1 MHVGQLSFRT
11 APPPP
16 AEIDLWRTAR
26 LASNAKVPEA
36 PAEVLEVPHG
46 LLSRTRESDAG
57 QLAHAVGASL
67 DHLRPWLSWAT
78 EEAADAQAQRRRC
91 REAEAHWADGSEY
104 PYVLRP
110 GPSEQVIGGFDLWR
124 IGPGAV
130 ELGYWVHAAF
140 TGRGYATA
148 CARALT
154 QAGLALPGV
163 TRVEIHTDEANAI
176 SAAIPRRLGYWMD
189 RVDELPPEAPAH
201 SGRQQIWVMER
212 PGPDGQD

>member
-1 MHVGQLSFRT
+1 VRF
-11 APPPP
+11 
-16 AEIDLWRTAR
+16 
-26 LASNAKVPEA
+26 ASNAKVPEA

-67 DHLRPWLSWAT
+67 DHFRPWLSWAT
-78 EEAADAQAQRRRC
+78 EEAADVQAQRKRC
-91 REAEAHWADGSEY
+91 RQAEAHWADGSEY

-110 GPSEQVIGGFDLWR
+110 GPSEQVIGGFDLWP

-130 ELGYWVHAAF
+130 ELGYWVHVNF
-140 TGRGYATA
+140 TGRSYATA

-154 QAGLALPGV
+154 RAGLALSCV
-163 TRVEIHTDEANAI
+163 ARVEIHIDEANAI
-176 SAAIPRRLGYWMD
+176 SAAIPRRLGYRLD

-201 SGRQQIWVMER
+201 SGRLQIWVMER
-212 PGPDGQD
+212 